1 MNKFMATLRQ
11 RKAFKNIVEN
21 GGIVS
26 KAMRDAGYSDKTAK
40 TPQKLTES
48 VAYQENFN
56 IPKAKETIGN
66 ILINGRESNKLKAA
80 QEIFKVEG
88 AYAPEKSIQLNI
100 DIAKRESL
108 KQLANRVLKELKDG
122 TT

>member
-1 MNKFMATLRQ
+1 MATLRQ